1 MRRKPQNAA
10 PSAHSSVAPEVRGYS
25 RKRRA
30 AGDAGAHEA
39 PPAHAPAPP
48 GPASPAA
55 PGRTIPR
62 VAILVAHGMGQQVKF
77 ETLDLLTTALRREAR
92 SRGDAEPGIAVRLVR
107 FDDDSIARA
116 ELTLRDAQG
125 GERELHCYEAYWAPL
140 TEGQISARQTL
151 VFLAESGWAGMV
163 RSFKRCFHRFMF
175 GREQRLPVGPIA
187 GLAFF
192 ATLAVMLALTALTID
207 VGAVM
212 IARLVHSGPNAWP
225 EPRLFVDLTMDVL
238 VFFASLA
245 LAGAGVGLAAFGRRR
260 SPDGALRIPPAA
272 VTALGWTLVWTAFPL
287 VLGCG
292 ALAAW
297 QVFAHRCPGVE
308 HPLWCA
314 WRPFST
320 AAEMLANAC
329 PAWLMTALALGLWAS
344 LLAVALLARALIIQF
359 AGDVAIYVSSHR
371 VNRFRQ
377 TREEIQAAAL
387 KVARCVYEW
396 IEPGESAPHY
406 DRVIIAGHSLGSV
419 IAYDAL
425 DAMLREDELDAGAL
439 DVARRTSM
447 FVTFGSPLDKTA
459 FLFRNQRD
467 EASDVREALAAAVQP
482 LIRDY
487 AFRPRRWINLWSPN
501 DWVGSSLAYYN
512 DTNGSGD
519 GKRIENLIDPEATTP
534 LLAHNEHWDGTLLGR
549 TLFDEVT
556 R

>member
-1 MRRKPQNAA
+1 MRRMPNDL
-10 PSAHSSVAPEVRGYS
+10 PTSSHASVEPERRGYS
-25 RKRRA
+25 RRRRA
-30 AGDAGAHEA
+30 ADGTSA
-39 PPAHAPAPP
+39 PRPLTSPAHGSPA
-48 GPASPAA
+48 PASPT
-55 PGRTIPR
+55 PGAHLPPR

-92 SRGDAEPGIAVRLVR
+92 RRGDAEPDVAVRMVR

-151 VFLAESGWAGMV
+151 AFLAESGWAGMV

-212 IARLVHSGPNAWP
+212 ISRLVHSGPNAWP

-245 LAGAGVGLAAFGRRR
+245 LAGAGVGLAALARRR
-260 SPDGALRIPPAA
+260 SRTGALRVPPGAL
-272 VTALGWTLVWTAFPL
+272 TTLGWTLVWTAFPL

-308 HPLWCA
+308 HPFWCA

-329 PAWLMTALALGLWAS
+329 PSWLMTTLAMGLWAS
-344 LLAVALLARALIIQF
+344 LLAVSLPARAFIIQL

-371 VNRFRQ
+371 INRFRQ
-377 TREEIQAAAL
+377 TREEIQAASL
-387 KVARCVYEW
+387 KVARCVFEW
-396 IEPGESAPHY
+396 IEPGESTPHY

-425 DAMLREDELDAGAL
+425 NAMLREDELDAGAL
-439 DVARRTSM
+439 DVAGRTSM

-467 EASDVREALAAAVQP
+467 EKSDVREALAAAVQP

-501 DWVGSSLAYYN
+501 DWVGSELAYYD
-512 DTNGSGD
+512 DTSGAGD
-519 GKRIENLIDPEATTP
+519 GKRIENLVDPEATTP

>member
-1 MRRKPQNAA
+1 MRRVPQAA
-10 PSAHSSVAPEVRGYS
+10 AQSAHTSVAAELRGYS

-30 AGDAGAHEA
+30 SSDAGAHEPRSTPA
-39 PPAHAPAPP
+39 PGAPAP
-48 GPASPAA
+48 ASPT
-55 PGRTIPR
+55 PGQYSPPR

-77 ETLDLLTTALRREAR
+77 ETLDLLTTALRREAQR
-92 SRGDAEPGIAVRLVR
+92 RGDAQPDIAVRMVR
-107 FDDDSIARA
+107 FDDDAIPRA
-116 ELTLRDAQG
+116 ELTLRDARG
-125 GERELHCYEAYWAPL
+125 VERELHCYEAYWAPL
-140 TEGQISARQTL
+140 TEGQISARQTFA
-151 VFLAESGWAGMV
+151 FLAESGWAGMV

-192 ATLAVMLALTALTID
+192 ATLAVMLALTALTLD

-238 VFFASLA
+238 VFFATLA
-245 LAGAGVGLAAFGRRR
+245 IAGAGLGLAALGRRR
-260 SPDGALRIPPAA
+260 SADGTVRTPRAA
-272 VTALGWTLVWTAFPL
+272 VRALGWTLVWSALPL
-287 VLGCG
+287 VLVCG
-292 ALAAW
+292 ALASW
-297 QVFAHRCPGVE
+297 QMFAHRCPGIE

-314 WRPFST
+314 WRPFSQ

-329 PAWLMTALALGLWAS
+329 PSWLMTTLAIGLWAS
-344 LLAVALLARALIIQF
+344 LLAVAIPARALVIQF

-387 KVARCVYEW
+387 KVARCVFEW
-396 IEPGESAPHY
+396 IEPGESTPHY
-406 DRVIIAGHSLGSV
+406 DRVIVAGHSLGSV

-425 DAMLREDELDAGAL
+425 NAMLREDELDAGAL
-439 DVARRTSM
+439 NVTGRTSM

-501 DWVGSSLAYYN
+501 DWVGSSLAYYDDN
-512 DTNGSGD
+512 DGSGD
-519 GKRIENLIDPEATTP
+519 GKRIENIVDPEATTP
-534 LLAHNEHWDGTLLGR
+534 LLAHNEHWDGTLLAR